1 MGDYDHMIR
10 GSRRYGY
17 VNGPNIDCQ
26 KKKKKTERNWDFSR
40 KRNKLSLNFHRE
52 FYFCEV

>member
-10 GSRRYGY
+10 GSRHYGY

-26 KKKKKTERNWDFSR
+26 KKKKDGEELGFFT
-40 KRNKLSLNFHRE
+40 
-52 FYFCEV
+52 